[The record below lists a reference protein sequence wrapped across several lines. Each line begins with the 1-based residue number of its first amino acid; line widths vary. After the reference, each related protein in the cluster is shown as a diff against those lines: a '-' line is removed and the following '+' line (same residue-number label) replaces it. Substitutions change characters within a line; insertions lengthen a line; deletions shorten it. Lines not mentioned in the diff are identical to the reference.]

1 MRITLI
7 ASVLLLNAG
16 ISSSQVRPISDLHQ
30 NNSSGVPTLLNS
42 VVQVEGIVTVSDQF
56 TDLSF
61 VQDSSGGVGVFDSAF
76 VNSVQ
81 IGDTLIIT
89 GQVTQFKGLTRLI
102 NVTIDSVVGI
112 GGAPE
117 YLVITAADI
126 EDEGNGGVENLEGR
140 LIRLNGASLSDP
152 DRNWPPGGRETASD
166 GTGSFTIHSKSNT
179 EIPFTP
185 KPRGSFDII
194 GVISQLD
201 INSPFTSGYEVIPR
215 FLSDIIERDA
225 PVFISPL
232 TIVSFGSTWVDV
244 RWATEDSSFGSVSF
258 ESESGNSVGVQE
270 TELTD
275 GAHVFRVDSLTAS
288 TFYHIRA
295 NAWLR
300 VDTTRSAEVFFL
312 TSSPPESSGDIKVF
326 FNKKVDTTY
335 AIPGNK
341 AIGNASYRAIIL
353 NRINSAEYTIDLALF
368 SLSLSE
374 ISTALIAARDRGV
387 VIRFIYDDRERD
399 GANTI
404 QGSVQTLINAG
415 IQVIQDDF
423 GANDGNGLMHNKFII
438 FDGRSDSSAS
448 NDWVL
453 TGSANWTANG
463 IDANMQ
469 NLILIQDKSLA
480 RVYTREFNEMWGSA
494 SDAANSDS
502 SKFSSYKTNNI
513 PHVLNIGGRR
523 VEVYMSPTDG
533 VTSQINNKIAAAR
546 ESLYFCILA
555 YTRDDIASVMR
566 GRFDNQ
572 PGFHLRGIFDRSMD
586 PNVSVYPDMINWG
599 VDVYLDNEP
608 ATLHHKYMVI
618 DGFGTAGNPVV
629 ITGSHN
635 WSTAAETRNNE
646 NTLII
651 YDSLIANLYVQEFAE
666 RYRQAS
672 GDTLPIPVI
681 VSVTDEDNSL
691 PTEFTLSQNYPN
703 PFNPVTT
710 VNYSLSISGFVN
722 LSIYNIRGELVSI
735 IVNEFQNPGEY
746 KTNWSADNIAS
757 GIYFYRLQIGSA
769 SISKKMLLLK

>member
-16 ISSSQVRPISDLHQ
+16 ISLSQVRPISDLHQ
-30 NNSSGVPTLLNS
+30 NNSSGVPTLLNN

-89 GQVTQFKGLTRLI
+89 GQVAQFNGLTRLI
-102 NVTIDSVVGI
+102 NVTIDSVVGV

-117 YLVITAADI
+117 YLVIRAADI
-126 EDEGNGGVENLEGR
+126 EGEGNGGVENLEGR

-166 GTGSFTIHSKSNT
+166 GTGSFTIYSKRNT

-201 INSPFTSGYEVIPR
+201 INSPFTSGYEGIPR

-275 GAHVFRVDSLTAS
+275 DGEHDFRVDSLTAS

-300 VDTTRSAEVFFL
+300 ADTTRSAEVFFL
-312 TSSPPESSGDIKVF
+312 TSSPPESSGEIKVF

-341 AIGNASYRAIIL
+341 AIGNASYRFIIL
-353 NRINSAEYTIDLALF
+353 NRINSAEYTIDLALY
-368 SLSLSE
+368 SLSLDI
-374 ISTALIAARDRGV
+374 ISDALIAAKDRGV
-387 VIRFIYDDRERD
+387 VIRFVYEDRTTQP
-399 GANTI
+399 A
-404 QGSVQTLINAG
+404 VQTLINAG
-415 IQVIQDDF
+415 IQVIKDNF

-469 NLILIQDKSLA
+469 NLILIQDQALA

-494 SDAANSDS
+494 SDVANADS
-502 SKFSSYKTNNI
+502 SKFS
-513 PHVLNIGGRR
+513 
-523 VEVYMSPTDG
+523 
-533 VTSQINNKIAAAR
+533 
-546 ESLYFCILA
+546 
-555 YTRDDIASVMR
+555 
-566 GRFDNQ
+566 
-572 PGFHLRGIFDRSMD
+572 
-586 PNVSVYPDMINWG
+586 
-599 VDVYLDNEP
+599 
-608 ATLHHKYMVI
+608 
-618 DGFGTAGNPVV
+618 
-629 ITGSHN
+629 
-635 WSTAAETRNNE
+635 
-646 NTLII
+646 
-651 YDSLIANLYVQEFAE
+651 
-666 RYRQAS
+666 
-672 GDTLPIPVI
+672 
-681 VSVTDEDNSL
+681 
-691 PTEFTLSQNYPN
+691 
-703 PFNPVTT
+703 
-710 VNYSLSISGFVN
+710 
-722 LSIYNIRGELVSI
+722 
-735 IVNEFQNPGEY
+735 
-746 KTNWSADNIAS
+746 
-757 GIYFYRLQIGSA
+757 
-769 SISKKMLLLK
+769 

>member
-16 ISSSQVRPISDLHQ
+16 ISLSQVRPISDLHQ

-56 TDLSF
+56 IDLSF

-89 GQVTQFKGLTRLI
+89 GQVSQFNGLTRLI
-102 NVTIDSVVGI
+102 NVTIDSVVGV

-117 YLVITAADI
+117 YLVIRAADI

-166 GTGSFTIHSKSNT
+166 GTGSFTIYSKRNT

-194 GVISQLD
+194 GVVSQLD

-275 GAHVFRVDSLTAS
+275 GAHIFRVDSLTAS

-300 VDTTRSAEVFFL
+300 ADTTRSAEVFFL
-312 TSSPPESSGDIKVF
+312 TSSPPESSGEIKVF

-341 AIGNASYRAIIL
+341 AIGNASYRFIIL
-353 NRINSAEYTIDLALF
+353 NRINSAEYTIDLALY
-368 SLSLSE
+368 SLSLDI
-374 ISTALIAARDRGV
+374 ISDALIAAKDRGV
-387 VIRFIYDDRERD
+387 VIRFVYENR
-399 GANTI
+399 NT
-404 QGSVQTLINAG
+404 QPAVQSLIDEG
-415 IQVIQDDF
+415 IQVIKDNF
-423 GANDGNGLMHNKFII
+423 GTNDGNGLMHNKFII

-463 IDANMQ
+463 IAANMQ

-494 SDAANSDS
+494 SDVANSDS
-502 SKFSSYKTNNI
+502 SKFSSNKTNNI

-566 GRFDNQ
+566 GRFDNP
-572 PGFHLRGIFDRSMD
+572 PGFHLRGIFDHSMD
-586 PNVSVYPDMINWG
+586 PNVSVYPDMVNWG
-599 VDVYLDNEP
+599 VDVHLDDESG
-608 ATLHHKYMVI
+608 TLHHKYMVI

-646 NTLII
+646 NTIII

-666 RYRQAS
+666 RYRQSS
-672 GDTLPIPVI
+672 GDTLPIPVM

-710 VNYSLSISGFVN
+710 FSYTLSISGAVN
-722 LSIYNIRGELVSI
+722 LSIYNIRGELVST
-735 IVNEFQNPGEY
+735 IVNEFQRPGEY
-746 KTNWSADNIAS
+746 RMNWNADNSAS
-757 GIYFYRLQIGSA
+757 GIYIYRLQIGTT

>member
-16 ISSSQVRPISDLHQ
+16 ISLSQVRPISDLHQ
-30 NNSSGVPTLLNS
+30 NNSSGVPTLLNN

-89 GQVTQFKGLTRLI
+89 GQVAQFNGLTRLI
-102 NVTIDSVVGI
+102 NVTIDSVVGV

-117 YLVITAADI
+117 YLVIRAADI
-126 EDEGNGGVENLEGR
+126 EGEGNGGVENLEGR

-166 GTGSFTIHSKSNT
+166 GTGSFTIYSKRNT

-300 VDTTRSAEVFFL
+300 ADTTRSAEVFFL
-312 TSSPPESSGDIKVF
+312 TSSPPESSGEIKVF

-335 AIPGNK
+335 AIPGNE
-341 AIGNASYRAIIL
+341 AIGNASYRFIIL
-353 NRINSAEYTIDLALF
+353 NRINSAEYTIDLALY

-374 ISTALIAARDRGV
+374 ISTALIAAKDRGV
-387 VIRFIYDDRERD
+387 VIRFVYEDR
-399 GANTI
+399 TI
-404 QGSVQTLINAG
+404 QSAVEALISAG
-415 IQVIQDDF
+415 IQVIKDDF
-423 GANDGNGLMHNKFII
+423 GANDGNGLMHNKFMI

-448 NDWVL
+448 NDWVM
-453 TGSANWTANG
+453 TGSANWTAHG

-480 RVYTREFNEMWGSA
+480 RVYTREFNQMWGSA
-494 SDAANSDS
+494 SDVANADS
-502 SKFSSYKTNNI
+502 SKFSSNKRKNNG
-513 PHVLNIGGRR
+513 PHLLNIGGRR
-523 VEVYMSPTDG
+523 VEVYMSPKDG
-533 VTSQINNKIAAAR
+533 VTSQISNKIAAAR

-566 GRFDNQ
+566 GRFDNL
-572 PGFHLRGIFDRSMD
+572 PGFHLRGVFDRSMD

-646 NTLII
+646 NTIII

-672 GDTLPIPVI
+672 GDSLPIPVM

-710 VNYSLSISGFVN
+710 VNYSLSITGFVN
-722 LSIYNIRGELVSI
+722 LSIYNIRGELVSTV
-735 IVNEFQNPGEY
+735 VNEFQKPGEY
-746 KTNWSADNIAS
+746 RADWNADNIAS
-757 GIYFYRLQIGSA
+757 GIYFYRLQIGNA